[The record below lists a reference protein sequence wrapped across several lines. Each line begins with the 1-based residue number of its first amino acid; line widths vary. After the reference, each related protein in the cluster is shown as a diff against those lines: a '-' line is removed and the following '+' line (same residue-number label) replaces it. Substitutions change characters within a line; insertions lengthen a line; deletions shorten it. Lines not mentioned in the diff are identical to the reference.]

1 MTNVNKL
8 ADKLIAEKFHG
19 AEPIYKKVISTKSD
33 PMIGKLLN
41 WYNFMAQD
49 KDKDNWL
56 TDYMKNNGYT
66 KSDISSILNLQGLGA
81 VSKNSASILSRI
93 ESNGTIFSGELEG
106 IVKSKIERALTFKQ
120 KVIEQETTKA
130 KVVSI
135 QDRVKALAEPHIIF
149 VDDEISSWYE
159 TRKKKIEFSLYDYL
173 QKNQLNSQICNHI
186 KSCISSRYEEHVEM
200 VAGND
205 EQLNEAYAYLSVAS
219 KKEILKQLKLCLSDI
234 ERYVGNT
241 KAAKP
246 KQTRKK
252 KPISVAKQINN
263 LKYQKEFAKFKIKSI
278 SPESIIGAQ
287 QLWVFNT
294 KYNHLSMLNTDDP
307 KGFSVKG
314 TTVLNIDAQTSIKKT
329 VRKPEEAIQK
339 VLNGGKVV
347 LKKLMSELKTKSI
360 DVNGRLNDDCILLK
374 AIK

>member
-1 MTNVNKL
+1 MPSVNKL
-8 ADKLIAEKFHG
+8 ADKIFAEKIHG

-33 PMIGKLLN
+33 PMIGKMLN
-41 WYNFMAQD
+41 WYNFMAED
-49 KDKDNWL
+49 KDKDIWL
-56 TDYMKNNGYT
+56 TDYMKNTGYST
-66 KSDISSILNLQGLGA
+66 SDVSSIINLQGLGA
-81 VSKNSASILSRI
+81 VSKNSASILARI

-106 IVKSKIERALTFKQ
+106 IVKDKIEHALTFKQ
-120 KVIEQETTKA
+120 KVTEQETVIS

-135 QDRVKALAEPHIIF
+135 QDRVKAVAEQHVVF
-149 VDDEISSWYE
+149 VDDQISSWFQN
-159 TRKKKIEFSLYDYL
+159 RQKKIDFSLYDYL

-186 KSCISSRYEEHVEM
+186 KSCISSRYEEHAEM

-205 EQLNEAYAYLSVAS
+205 EQLNEAYAYLSLSS

-234 ERYVGNT
+234 ERYVGNV

-252 KPISVAKQINN
+252 KPISIAKQINN
-263 LKYQKEFAKFKIKSI
+263 LKYQREFTKFKIKSI

-294 KYNHLSMLNTDDP
+294 KYNHLSMLNTDNP

-314 TTVLNIDAQTSIKKT
+314 TTILNIDTQTSIKKT
-329 VRKPEEAIQK
+329 VRKPEETIQK

-360 DVNGRLNDDCILLK
+360 DVNGRVSDDCILLK

>member
-19 AEPIYKKVISTKSD
+19 AEPIYKKAISTKSD

-66 KSDISSILNLQGLGA
+66 KSDISSILSLQGLGA

-106 IVKSKIERALTFKQ
+106 IVKSKIERALSFKQ
-120 KVIEQETTKA
+120 EVEEKETTP

-135 QDRVKALAEPHIIF
+135 QDRVKALAEPHVIF

-159 TRKKKIEFSLYDYL
+159 NRKKKMEFSLYDYL
-173 QKNQLNSQICNHI
+173 LKNQLNSQICNHI
-186 KSCISSRYEEHVEM
+186 KSCIVSRYQEHAEM
-200 VAGND
+200 VEGND

-219 KKEILKQLKLCLSDI
+219 KKEILKQLKVCLSDI

-263 LKYQKEFAKFKIKSI
+263 LKYQKEFTKFKIKSI

-314 TTVLNIDAQTSIKKT
+314 TTVLNIDTQTSIKKT

-347 LKKLMSELKTKSI
+347 LKKLMSELKTKPI